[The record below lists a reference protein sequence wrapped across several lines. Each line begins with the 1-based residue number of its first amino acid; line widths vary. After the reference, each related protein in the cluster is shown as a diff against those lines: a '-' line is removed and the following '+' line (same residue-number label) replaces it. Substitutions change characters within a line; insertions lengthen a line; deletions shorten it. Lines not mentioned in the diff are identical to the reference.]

1 MKKSSEKKPRTKIR
15 SNVLLVRLGLRETDY
30 FLTSF
35 ELATLLEQLYTFK
48 TLEDIALRDDRAGAF
63 ERTMLRHK

>member
-1 MKKSSEKKPRTKIR
+1 MKKLSLMARITSGTDD
-15 SNVLLVRLGLRETDY
+15 LLVRLGLRKTHN
-30 FLTSF
+30 LLATL

-48 TLEDIALRDDRAGAF
+48 TLEDIALRYDRAGAF